1 MLIFRKNLRINLI
14 YIMITMVI
22 HRKGGEK
29 DGAYKSW
36 ASWFGGR
43 GSVFLRVVVGTVAE
57 KESVICN
64 IKKRYKGGNLPPF
77 CFLE

>member
-1 MLIFRKNLRINLI
+1 MLIFKKKFENKFNLCYDYNGNPS
-14 YIMITMVI
+14 
-22 HRKGGEK
+22 KGGEK

-43 GSVFLRVVVGTVAE
+43 GSVFLCVVVGTVAE
-57 KESVICN
+57 RESVICN